1 MKAFSETPSKAIIFY
16 SHFLHTGMSAAS
28 LLRLSGVQLFLPLNE
43 LENIWRSSRICPQIL
58 ILLPFLL
65 LSQGCFSH
73 LGLDFQNESRG
84 PGISRL
90 GAETAIKLQR
100 RAFWQRCS
108 SVIFRRVTERLK
120 KALGVDNRWWGLFAR
135 ASARRKNTYSCIRQL
150 PWKGRNHG
158 QRGKTVREGDRETW
172 RICRSPHK
180 PQHFI
185 RKEPFQLTSCNYAF
199 LTTPWTT

>member
-28 LLRLSGVQLFLPLNE
+28 LLRLSGVQLFVPLNE

-135 ASARRKNTYSCIRQL
+135 DVKIHALVYDSC
-150 PWKGRNHG
+150 
-158 QRGKTVREGDRETW
+158 RGKEETTDKEEKQPGREIERHDEYVGHLINLSILLE
-172 RICRSPHK
+172 K
-180 PQHFI
+180 N
-185 RKEPFQLTSCNYAF
+185 PFS
-199 LTTPWTT
+199 

>member
-65 LSQGCFSH
+65 LSEGCFSH
-73 LGLDFQNESRG
+73 LGLDFQKESRG

-120 KALGVDNRWWGLFAR
+120 KALGVDDDGDYLHELMRDVKIHTLV
-135 ASARRKNTYSCIRQL
+135 YDSC
-150 PWKGRNHG
+150 
-158 QRGKTVREGDRETW
+158 RGKEETTDKEEKQSGREIERHDEYVGHLINLSILFEKKTL
-172 RICRSPHK
+172 SVN
-180 PQHFI
+180 
-185 RKEPFQLTSCNYAF
+185 QL
-199 LTTPWTT
+199 